1 MLGNMAILPLYVQT
15 RHLASL
21 LSRVLTTNLCRRGK
35 AFGIFDM
42 KWLFIICLVLFEIGS
57 AICGAA
63 PNMDALIVG
72 RVIAG
77 VGGCGIYAGGLN
89 YVAVLTTNHERPL
102 YLAGIYC
109 IWGVGCVLGPVLGG
123 AFAQSSATW
132 RWGFYINLPIA
143 ALFAPAYIF
152 ILPSINQLANTTLAK
167 KLRMLDWI
175 GTVIFLAGCTCFSM
189 AINFGGTVFAWD
201 SGSSIALIVMTGLLL
216 TAFIGVTIYHP
227 GVPPENKLLP
237 VGFMRSKDLIILP
250 IQGAIVAGI
259 MFTAIYYTPLLF
271 QFTKGDGPLD
281 GGVRILPLICSL
293 VFFALVNAFIMPK
306 LGYYMPWYVLGN
318 AAMVVGAALMGT
330 CSKTPSLPFFI
341 FTLSQ

>member
-1 MLGNMAILPLYVQT
+1 
-15 RHLASL
+15 
-21 LSRVLTTNLCRRGK
+21 
-35 AFGIFDM
+35 M
-42 KWLFIICLVLFEIGS
+42 KWLFIICLLLFEIGS

-123 AFAQSSATW
+123 AFAQSGATW

-152 ILPSINQLANTTLAK
+152 ILPSINQLPNTALVK

-189 AINFGGTVFAWD
+189 AINFGGTVFAWS
-201 SGSSIALIVMTGLLL
+201 SGSSIALIVMTAVLLI
-216 TAFIGVTIYHP
+216 AFIAVTIFHP

-318 AAMVVGAALMGT
+318 AAMVVGAALMGMCNT
-330 CSKTPSLPFFI
+330 QNHSLPFSSSCSHNGGVAHDA
-341 FTLSQ
+341 LS